1 MQINHITTKKSGKPT
16 KISAIECLAVSVLCA
31 MLALIASCSNNNAEQ
46 PNKAD
51 TGSTVIDR
59 RDSLALPVPE
69 IVEVLELPDALAEY
83 RPEHTIAPIVPSSV
97 MRSFRYIHAEDN
109 LPHFIYVNNS
119 EPVSLP
125 AQAKYHHAVMNWA
138 FESDDFSTSCFLL
151 YDDEFNI
158 AILHLDGT
166 IASNEFVYKL
176 ADDGEDGIYVMSQ
189 GGYIK
194 AYTEIDGA
202 RKYGVLSIET
212 GEPATD
218 FEYDN
223 IMFYD
228 RFIAA
233 HTGDNVTLLSYDGDA
248 LRSFENAIVHF
259 TTSGIYLMGDK
270 VPDGKSEYILNHDT
284 GAVYQAVQEIEFFL
298 PYDNFDVVTGP
309 DNLKSVYSKSGQ
321 HLYSLHCYNH
331 YDKGDFMLMEEISSG
346 ASGRNFGDR
355 IALVRIESDG
365 TIYSTPEATAIHH
378 ILFLEWD
385 GEAYTV
391 IGYSGA
397 TANSDILRIRVSGA
411 GEVLAEEI
419 IDTEEAYAG
428 RFDSSTNNI
437 RFKDSQVAYFDN
449 EGNEVIAFGKYE
461 NLDKFGPFVIAQNGF
476 GSNPKIDIYNSKGEL
491 LVEDAY
497 FCIPAKQYGLPS
509 DEEMIVY
516 KDSKDCG
523 WLTAD
528 GAYTPIPNTLEVVRV
543 VRETGM

>member
-1 MQINHITTKKSGKPT
+1 
-16 KISAIECLAVSVLCA
+16 
-31 MLALIASCSNNNAEQ
+31 
-46 PNKAD
+46 
-51 TGSTVIDR
+51 
-59 RDSLALPVPE
+59 
-69 IVEVLELPDALAEY
+69 
-83 RPEHTIAPIVPSSV
+83 
-97 MRSFRYIHAEDN
+97 
-109 LPHFIYVNNS
+109 
-119 EPVSLP
+119 
-125 AQAKYHHAVMNWA
+125 
-138 FESDDFSTSCFLL
+138 
-151 YDDEFNI
+151 
-158 AILHLDGT
+158 
-166 IASNEFVYKL
+166 
-176 ADDGEDGIYVMSQ
+176 
-189 GGYIK
+189 
-194 AYTEIDGA
+194 
-202 RKYGVLSIET
+202 
-212 GEPATD
+212 
-218 FEYDN
+218 
-223 IMFYD
+223 
-228 RFIAA
+228 
-233 HTGDNVTLLSYDGDA
+233 
-248 LRSFENAIVHF
+248 
-259 TTSGIYLMGDK
+259 MGDK